1 MGVYKTITRYYHSNK
16 PERAV
21 QKPLGV
27 LQMHVALINQ
37 ENMGR
42 LNRLQYRVETP
53 YKNGHLDHLFED
65 YQKAIKFCDKAAAE
79 FGIAQL
85 FNHLTNKVIHF
96 SVHETQY
103 EANKANADFRDLE
116 YEPNWTYNVL
126 NRVGDK

>member
-53 YKNGHLDHLFED
+53 YKNGPVDHLFED
-65 YQKAIKFCDKAAAE
+65 YQKAIKF
-79 FGIAQL
+79 
-85 FNHLTNKVIHF
+85 
-96 SVHETQY
+96 
-103 EANKANADFRDLE
+103 
-116 YEPNWTYNVL
+116 
-126 NRVGDK
+126 

>member
-1 MGVYKTITRYYHSNK
+1 
-16 PERAV
+16 
-21 QKPLGV
+21 
-27 LQMHVALINQ
+27 MHVALINQ

-53 YKNGHLDHLFED
+53 YKNGPVDHLFED
-65 YQKAIKFCDKAAAE
+65 YQKAIKFCDQQANE
-79 FGIAQL
+79 FGVAHL

-96 SVHETQY
+96 SVHETNY